1 MSGEKTLG
9 EEKNMSQEMD
19 EKPKGSSQARKQSG
33 KSAGKKQGAKK
44 HAKSNATP
52 KVLLVVNPVAGAGRA
67 RAIWDEFLQTTKQM
81 GFQPEFVF
89 TKHARHGVEL
99 SRNAAEEGFETV
111 VSVGGDG
118 TTFEVVNGLM
128 SSNVEKKP
136 RLGIVPLGRGSDFCR
151 AIGLPQDWKSALA
164 VLLSGRRRVVDVG
177 AITYKSD
184 DGMRDAYFLNIAG
197 LGFDG
202 EVTERANN
210 MPKELTKAIGGSA
223 TYLVSMLATFTKYFP
238 KDVEIEL
245 DEGKIRTLATTVVVA
260 NGRYFGGNMRIAPDA
275 ILDDGLFDVVI
286 VKETPDTPLLTSS
299 EGSLCRGNALSEF
312 VAKMRMAKI
321 FPRIYKGTHVKDRSV
336 VVKRSSKVKV
346 SSPDRLVLQV
356 DGEVIGEGPLEARI
370 IPSGLE
376 IIA

>member
-1 MSGEKTLG
+1 
-9 EEKNMSQEMD
+9 
-19 EKPKGSSQARKQSG
+19 GSSQARKQSG
-33 KSAGKKQGAKK
+33 KSAGKKQVAKK
-44 HAKSNATP
+44 QAKFPATP
-52 KVLLVVNPVAGAGRA
+52 RVLLVVNPVAGAGRA
-67 RAIWDEFLQTTKQM
+67 RAIWSEFLQTIKEM

-89 TKHARHGVEL
+89 TKYARHGIEL
-99 SRNAAEEGFETV
+99 SKNAAEEGFETV

-118 TTFEVVNGLM
+118 TTFEVINGLM
-128 SSNVEKKP
+128 SANVEKKP

-151 AIGLPQDWKSALA
+151 TIGLPQDWKSALA
-164 VLLSGRRRVVDVG
+164 VLMSGRRRMVDVG
-177 AITYKSD
+177 AITYKSSD
-184 DGMRDAYFLNIAG
+184 STRDAYFLNIAG

-210 MPKELTKAIGGSA
+210 MPREFTKLIGGSA
-223 TYLVSMLATFTKYFP
+223 TYVLGAVVTFAKYFP
-238 KDVEIEL
+238 KDIEIEL
-245 DEGKIRTLATTVVVA
+245 DEGKMRTLATMVVVA

-275 ILDDGLFDVVI
+275 ILDDGFFDVVI
-286 VKETPDTPLLTSS
+286 VKESPDTPLLEISDAS
-299 EGSLCRGNALSEF
+299 ALCRGDVISGLG
-312 VAKMRMAKI
+312 AKARMAKN